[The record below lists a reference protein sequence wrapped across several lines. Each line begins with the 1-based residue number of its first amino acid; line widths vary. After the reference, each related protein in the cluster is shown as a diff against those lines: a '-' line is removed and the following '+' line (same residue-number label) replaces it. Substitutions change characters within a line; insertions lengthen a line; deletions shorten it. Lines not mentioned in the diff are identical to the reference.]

1 MARRDYLSAE
11 ERIRFDLPPQL
22 MSSQRLILLDLPQWA
37 DSYLT
42 AIHTPTAKV
51 GFILQLGYFRVVTR
65 FFVPERFPQS
75 DVDWVCGQLQL
86 SPDQIN
92 MPAYGLS
99 RTLYRHRNTILTQ
112 LGYQAFAEV
121 HRKDLAHEAG
131 LLTHLQAR
139 PAQMLDAL
147 VDYLRH
153 QRVEIP
159 TYSLL
164 REIITQALNDFD
176 AHLQTLIQTHLTN
189 SDKLLLDNLV
199 ENSSPTDPNGTWQR
213 YPLTELKQI
222 SQAMNPKSI
231 AERVALFNRL
241 KALFTPLA
249 PLIARLN
256 LTDDTIRYYAQY
268 VLDNR
273 SVRLAERVHE
283 RYLRLLAF
291 IIYQYL
297 SVGDALIMTLLKAVA
312 GFFNDAEDTIK
323 EEYYLNRQATASL
336 VGQIS
341 RRSDVHIDALTE
353 IEQTVDKPDWT
364 NDEKIS
370 FIRQV
375 LDRKRL
381 KNGQLLTDKQ
391 RVAELKTIN
400 QPIDERT
407 DYYQALE
414 KASFRLQLRV
424 SAIVQVLQFD
434 SESSHP
440 HLLEAVLYYQQ
451 QQGELL
457 ATSKVPLDFLDMAQR
472 QHVFTST
479 GKLRVSLYKALL
491 FGAVRDGLRDGT
503 LTVLSSYEYRS
514 VDEYQI
520 PRAQWKTHWEE
531 YLRRAGLLDLSNPA
545 STLVALNDRLN
556 HQFEWTNGRL
566 ADNTQVFYDAHG
578 GWHLHRYRADERE
591 QQQATRQ
598 LYPASRV
605 ISLREVLLQIENL
618 TGFLSKF
625 QHRGFPQKPT
635 RPDFRLLLAAII
647 GYGENIGIRKM
658 ALISK
663 DISIHTLET
672 VATQYFSPEMV
683 LEANDCIVSHSN
695 ALPLTDLFRRKE
707 GFIMTGSDGQKYDIS
722 VPSLRASASYK
733 YFGNGEGVCV
743 YSGLDEAGQLIYT
756 VVINAAERESSYVL
770 DVVLH
775 NQVIQTDAH
784 ATDMHGF
791 SEINFAVMGLLGI
804 DFRPRFVQTHRQQL
818 YSLDAVSL
826 YKAKGYR
833 IIPSSRVDYEHL
845 VTYWDDVL
853 RFICSQKLGYVRP
866 STLLKRLSSYARQHP
881 LHKALRDLGRL
892 YKTDL
897 ILRVVDD
904 VQLRASIEGMLSKV
918 EHSNKFS
925 HAVTLGN
932 KGSFD
937 WPNQQERNIA
947 NGCRMLIMN
956 AINFYNLL
964 YLSEKL
970 RQCKPIERDE
980 LLKTILKSSTHT
992 WHHINLA
999 GEYDFSDGTISPAV
1013 FDWKA
1018 LMDFQLIRPFS
1029 EQTPK

>member
-1 MARRDYLSAE
+1 MARRDYLSSE
-11 ERIRFDLPPQL
+11 ERTRFDSPPQL
-22 MSSQRLILLDLPQWA
+22 NSSQRLILLDLPQWA
-37 DSYLT
+37 DAYLR

-51 GFILQLGYFRVVTR
+51 GFVLQLGYFRVVTR
-65 FFVPERFPQS
+65 FFVPDRFPQS

-86 SPDQIN
+86 LPDQVR
-92 MPAYGLS
+92 MSAYGQS
-99 RTLYRHRNTILTQ
+99 RTLYRHRTTILTQ
-112 LGYQAFAEV
+112 LGYQSFEEV
-121 HRKDLAHEAG
+121 HRTELGREAR
-131 LLTHLQAR
+131 LLTHLQTR

-147 VDYLRH
+147 VDYLRQ

-164 REIITQALNDFD
+164 REIISGALDAFD
-176 AHLQTLIQTHLTN
+176 AHLQAIIQAHLTA
-189 SDKLLLDNLV
+189 SDKALLDNLV
-199 ENSSPTDPNGTWQR
+199 ENPSTTGEKDTRHR

-222 SQAMNPKSI
+222 TQAMNPKSI
-231 AERVALFNRL
+231 AERVAIFNQL
-241 KALFTPLA
+241 KALFTSLA
-249 PLIARLN
+249 PLIARLD
-256 LTDDTIRYYAQY
+256 LTDDTIQYYAQY

-273 SVRLAERVHE
+273 SVRLADRVHE

-291 IIYQYL
+291 ITHQYL
-297 SVGDALIMTLLKAVA
+297 SVGDALILTLLKAVA
-312 GFFNDAEDTIK
+312 GVFNDAEDTIK
-323 EEYYLNRQATASL
+323 EEYYQSRQATASL
-336 VGQIS
+336 VGQVS
-341 RRSDVHIDALTE
+341 RRSDIHIDALTE
-353 IEQTVDKPDWT
+353 IEQTVDKLDWT
-364 NDEKIS
+364 SDQKIS
-370 FIRQV
+370 FIRQI

-381 KNGQLLTDKQ
+381 TNGQLLADKQ

-414 KASFRLQLRV
+414 RASFRLQLRV
-424 SAIVQVLQFD
+424 SAIVQGLHYD

-440 HLLEAVLYYQQ
+440 HLLEAVTYYQQ
-451 QQGELL
+451 HNGELT
-457 ATSKVPLDFLDMAQR
+457 ASKVPLDFLDMAQR
-472 QHVFTST
+472 QHVFTEK
-479 GKLRVSLYKALL
+479 GKLRVSLYKTLL
-491 FGAVRDGLRDGT
+491 FGAIREGLRDGT

-520 PRAQWKTHWEE
+520 PRAQWKAYREE
-531 YLRRAGLLDLSNPA
+531 YLRRAGLLNQSNPA
-545 STLVALNDRLN
+545 TTLLALNERLN
-556 HQFEWTNGRL
+556 HQFEQTNSRL
-566 ADNTQVFYDAHG
+566 ADNQQVFYDAHG
-578 GWHLHRYRADERE
+578 GWHLHRYRADESDL
-591 QQQATRQ
+591 QQVTRQ

-605 ISLREVLLQIENL
+605 VSLREVLLQIEHL
-618 TGFLSKF
+618 TGFLTKF
-625 QHRGFPQKPT
+625 QHQGFTQKPT
-635 RPDFRLLLAAII
+635 RPDVRLLLAAII

-663 DISIHTLET
+663 DISVHTLET

-756 VVINAAERESSYVL
+756 VVINAAERESGYVL

-804 DFRPRFVQTHRQQL
+804 DFRPRFVQAHRQQL
-818 YSLDAVSL
+818 YSLDTVGTFKS
-826 YKAKGYR
+826 KGYK

-853 RFICSQKLGYVRP
+853 RFIASPKLGYVRP
-866 STLLKRLSSYARQHP
+866 STLLKRLNSYARQHP
-881 LHKALRDLGRL
+881 LYKALRDLGRL

-904 VQLRASIEGMLSKV
+904 RNLRASIEGMLSKV

-932 KGSFD
+932 NGSFD
-937 WPNQQERNIA
+937 WPTQQERDVA
-947 NGCRMLIMN
+947 SGCRMLIMN
-956 AINFYNLL
+956 TINFYNLL

-970 RQCKPIERDE
+970 RQCKTATERDD

-999 GEYDFSDGTISPAV
+999 GEYDFSDGTLPPVI
-1013 FDWKA
+1013 FDFKA
-1018 LMDFQLIRPFS
+1018 LIDLPLIRPRLS
-1029 EQTPK
+1029 E